1 VSGLQTTVTTDVR
14 GASYAGV
21 RKHVEHDPNIN
32 HSNPDIDLSRTQYN
46 KKEIM
51 YDEDELFDLLEN
63 HYGEFVQSHDAKQ
76 KRKNRKYGSVENYLK
91 QSKGAFD
98 NTAVMTLGNADIAKQ
113 YVKDLKERGLSE
125 DEIYSTLSEGLID
138 YARGFNSRNSCIVMA
153 EATTNVDESTPHLH
167 AQLIPLGH
175 KSNGKPSKNFNDALL
190 EQYGDQITDTIYDS
204 RKKEF
209 VKDNRSG
216 LRLFRKQEDTALLK
230 SMDKAVMNKLASKGV
245 LKNGEQH
252 YFEMYRKNIHG
263 GLSHEDYKALEKTKD
278 ELKQYKDE
286 LEQYDKSLKHEK
298 NKMKEQQIDLIA
310 KFDPEHK
317 VPVSEKIP
325 EPKPVK
331 TDEGRK
337 QHKRYTFKW
346 LLKTAD
352 SVVKNAVEQIAEWR
366 KYWEQRDKQQK
377 EHEKEL
383 AEREKALE
391 KDKQAHQERK
401 EKDIKVLQKIVSA
414 KSNELTPVIEQI
426 IDSTPVTERIDKHNF
441 KAEKIVKDKM
451 NMAIINEVRNERR
464 NSLRSATQQKNA
476 PSQQYEGPS
485 Y

>member
-1 VSGLQTTVTTDVR
+1 MEVNGLQTTVTTDVR

-46 KKEIM
+46 KKEVM
-51 YDEDELFDLLEN
+51 YDKDDLAELLEI
-63 HYGEFVQSHDAKQ
+63 HYGEFVQSHDEKQ
-76 KRKNRKYGSVENYLK
+76 TRKSRKYGSVKNYLN
-91 QSKGAFD
+91 QSKGTFD
-98 NTAVMTLGNADIAKQ
+98 NTAVMTLGNFDITKK
-113 YVKDLKERGLSE
+113 YLKDLKERGLSE

-175 KSNGKPSKNFNDALL
+175 TVKGRPSKNFNDALL
-190 EQYGDQITDTIYDS
+190 EQYSDKLKGRYTLN
-204 RKKEF
+204 KERVKSNRF
-209 VKDNRSG
+209 VLKIWRQ
-216 LRLFRKQEDTALLK
+216 QEDTALFE

-252 YFEMYRKNIHG
+252 YFEMYRKNVHG

-366 KYWEQRDKQQK
+366 KYLEQRDKDLDAKNEQIN
-377 EHEKEL
+377 
-383 AEREKALE
+383 ERA
-391 KDKQAHQERK
+391 RK
-401 EKDIKVLQKIVSA
+401 LQKIVNISDEELDERVKNA
-414 KSNELTPVIEQI
+414 FKRTGTHKHINELNMIHDV
-426 IDSTPVTERIDKHNF
+426 S
-441 KAEKIVKDKM
+441 AEIH
-451 NMAIINEVRNERR
+451 ARARN
-464 NSLRSATQQKNA
+464 NKGQ
-476 PSQQYEGPS
+476 SQSKQGPQGPS
-485 Y
+485 F